1 MKNRMK
7 KAMVLFLAFALCMG
21 LVGCRF
27 VVKETQVLMNPQEQ
41 IEDSSQTETPGEDEG
56 VKEETSSPQDN
67 ASSDDKTDKTDKPS
81 NSDQTTNKPSTSVAN
96 VEPKLS
102 GTLELQIWT
111 NENEDVANAWTDV
124 IDDFE
129 AATGVKVTAYI
140 GSQANTRMTK
150 RWMGNNPPDVALLAG
165 SGIPDVA
172 LEQAGGLY
180 DMTDVIK
187 SGYVYGTND
196 KIWDVIETN
205 YYPKATDSVR
215 YYRPKLYASTNGI
228 LWDQTY
234 LKELGMKAPTNYTEL
249 KKFATT
255 AKEKGIAT
263 FTTYGTAGHYAVNSM
278 IMPAIA
284 AYGTSV
290 FDACSKGLAS
300 GWNSKE
306 VKQVFQRWYDFCRME
321 GALLKGTSSFDHTT
335 SQMKWLNHE
344 ALLIGN
350 GQWLPYEVENNTPS
364 NFQMELATSPLITES
379 QKPTIVMGAGSMI
392 VAKEAKNLENAKAFI
407 RFLYTKEAQ
416 ASLAAAQGY
425 VPIRKDMDYKQLDL
439 MPSQKKIISYIYSGK
454 AKIVYSRYG
463 WGSLN
468 EEINAA
474 VHGLMTG
481 NMNVD
486 QAVKHILTRAK

>member
-7 KAMVLFLAFALCMG
+7 KVVILLLAFALCMG
-21 LVGCRF
+21 QVGCRF
-27 VVKETQVLMNPQEQ
+27 VVREQQVLMNPQEQ
-41 IEDSSQTETPGEDEG
+41 VAVEEEKTEEVVQEEVAQEQATTPQG
-56 VKEETSSPQDN
+56 
-67 ASSDDKTDKTDKPS
+67 
-81 NSDQTTNKPSTSVAN
+81 TTGTNT
-96 VEPKLS
+96 EPALS
-102 GTLELQIWT
+102 GVLELQIWT

-129 AATGVKVTAYI
+129 QATGGSVTAYI

-150 RWMGNNPPDVALLAG
+150 RWMGNNPPDAALLAG
-165 SGIPDVA
+165 SGIPDIA
-172 LEQAGGLY
+172 LEQSGGLY
-180 DMTDVIK
+180 DMTDIIK
-187 SGYVYGTND
+187 NGYVYGTNE

-205 YYPKATDSVR
+205 YYPEASDSTR

-234 LKELGMKAPTNYTEL
+234 LSQLGMTAPTNHTEL
-249 KKFATT
+249 MNFTNA
-255 AKEKGIAT
+255 AKAKGIAT

-290 FDACSKGLAS
+290 FDACSKGLSS
-300 GWNSKE
+300 GWNSAE
-306 VKQVFQRWYDFCRME
+306 VREVFQRWYDFCRTE
-321 GALLKGTSSFDHTT
+321 GALLQGTSSFDHTT

-364 NFQMELATSPLITES
+364 DFQMELATSPLIAEGQT
-379 QKPTIVMGAGSMI
+379 PTVVMGAGSMI

-416 ASLAAAQGY
+416 ATLAAAQGY
-425 VPIRKDMDYKQLDL
+425 VPIRKDMDYNQLDL

-486 QAVKHILTRAK
+486 QAVQHILNRAY

>member
-7 KAMVLFLAFALCMG
+7 KVMVLLFTFALCVG
-21 LVGCRF
+21 QVGCRF
-27 VVKETQVLMNPQEQ
+27 VIREQQVLMNPQEQ
-41 IEDSSQTETPGEDEG
+41 VAVNDTKTEEKDAEQESDTQAGTTPGT
-56 VKEETSSPQDN
+56 VAANKEP
-67 ASSDDKTDKTDKPS
+67 A
-81 NSDQTTNKPSTSVAN
+81 
-96 VEPKLS
+96 LS

-111 NENEDVANAWTDV
+111 NENEEVANAWTDV

-129 AATGVKVTAYI
+129 KATGVKVTAYI

-150 RWMGNNPPDVALLAG
+150 RWMGNNPPDAALLAG

-172 LEQAGGLY
+172 LEQSGGLY

-187 SGYVYGTND
+187 NGYVFGTNE

-205 YYPKATDSVR
+205 YYPEATDTSR
-215 YYRPKLYASTNGI
+215 YYRPKLYANTNGI
-228 LWDQTY
+228 LWDQNY
-234 LKELGMKAPTNYTEL
+234 LSQLGMTAPTNYTDL
-249 KKFATT
+249 QNFTNS

-263 FTTYGTAGHYAVNSM
+263 FTTYGVAGHYAVNSM

-290 FDACSKGLAS
+290 YDACSKGLSS
-300 GWNSKE
+300 GWNSPE
-306 VKQVFQRWYDFCRME
+306 VREVFQRWYDFCRMD
-321 GALLKGTSSFDHTT
+321 GGLLQGTSSFDHTT

-350 GQWLPYEVENNTPS
+350 GQWLPYEVKNNTPS
-364 NFQMELATSPLITES
+364 NFQMELASSPLITEG
-379 QKPTIVMGAGSMI
+379 QTPTVVMGAGSMI

-416 ASLAAAQGY
+416 ATLAAAQGY
-425 VPIRKDMDYKQLDL
+425 LPVRKDIDYNQLNL

-454 AKIVYSRYG
+454 VKIVYDRYN

-486 QAVKHILTRAK
+486 QAVQHILNRAK